1 MTYVGLVVYIHTY
14 LPTYLPSYLA
24 TYLHTKPV
32 PSRGLK
38 LL

>member
-1 MTYVGLVVYIHTY
+1 MTYVGLVKYIHTY